1 MASSLHP
8 TASTSSR
15 SRKHQ
20 NARNQIRSQPTT
32 TTIIHTFLFQL
43 CFLICTTLLTLTTPT
58 NAYPLLAYSDDS
70 TDNTNT
76 LVNEANASNTPSVG
90 VNTTMEDTYGRL
102 ILDVGQKTVISTSNW
117 VLGTI
122 LILVGLVQV
131 FYGFKFIR
139 LTLVLTG
146 FLSWAVIA
154 IMITVVLRW
163 DLVYFLFKPSH
174 AYFWIW
180 FLAGILGAIFSFR
193 YWDLGV
199 AFAGGF
205 GGFALAMGII
215 AAVNDSHNIT
225 NTPRYI
231 ILAVLI
237 LLGAAI
243 AIFYERFSIILGTS
257 LGGAFMV
264 MFGVDEFL
272 QAGYREMIVIF
283 DFAGKT
289 LQYHPDKTV
298 FIMIG
303 SSLALACL
311 GIAWEFWHHA
321 KPLLVDRK
329 ALFRI
334 YGRPF
339 GKRPHKLA
347 GQRLKRKVAQSDWYS
362 YLAGCLCLR
371 RRTAEEVLYEDDE
384 IYDEAANAANSAAA
398 VAAGITTATTTSG
411 QASGAEN
418 EKTGSTTSDSAAL
431 ETVVIIVDETHSS
444 EKPILLPGS
453 EINYGSGI
461 ESPIPSSSSSSSSH
475 STLTTQTATGTGTE
489 TGPVEVVITESSES
503 VDENGARIVTT
514 TTTTTTT
521 RSSGGEQHEQ
531 HYSSTESR
539 TQHSEVTSSHQ
550 HQMASESNSS
560 GHAEMMM
567 RTESSSTSSS
577 SQSAHMATTTTTAT
591 AARSMETSSTSASR
605 TLLQSMAAAHHSS
618 SSRTTT
624 TTTTNESG
632 TTTVVASHSSSSS

>member
-1 MASSLHP
+1 
-8 TASTSSR
+8 
-15 SRKHQ
+15 
-20 NARNQIRSQPTT
+20 
-32 TTIIHTFLFQL
+32 
-43 CFLICTTLLTLTTPT
+43 
-58 NAYPLLAYSDDS
+58 
-70 TDNTNT
+70 
-76 LVNEANASNTPSVG
+76 
-90 VNTTMEDTYGRL
+90 MEDTYGRL

-122 LILVGLVQV
+122 LIIVGLVQV

-146 FLSWAVIA
+146 FISWAVVA
-154 IMITVVLRW
+154 IMVTVVLRW

-174 AYFWIW
+174 SYFWIW
-180 FLAGILGAIFSFR
+180 FLAGILGAILSFR

-199 AFAGGF
+199 AFSGGF

-215 AAVNDSHNIT
+215 AAVSDSHNMT
-225 NTPRYI
+225 NIPRYI
-231 ILAVLI
+231 LLAVLI

-283 DFAGKT
+283 DFAGRT
-289 LQYHPDKTV
+289 LQYRPDKTV

-303 SSLALACL
+303 CSLALACL

-321 KPLLVDRK
+321 KPVLVDRR

-347 GQRLKRKVAQSDWYS
+347 GQRLKRRVTKSDWYS

-371 RRTAEEVLYEDDE
+371 RRTAEEVLYGDDE
-384 IYDEAANAANSAAA
+384 SYDEAANAAAAAAA
-398 VAAGITTATTTSG
+398 VAAGTTTATTTG
-411 QASGAEN
+411 QVN
-418 EKTGSTTSDSAAL
+418 EEDEKRGSTTSDGGL
-431 ETVVIIVDETHSS
+431 ETIVIVVDESHSL
-444 EKPILLPGS
+444 EKPTILPGS
-453 EINYGSGI
+453 EIIYGSGI
-461 ESPIPSSSSSSSSH
+461 ESPIHSSTSSSSSSSH
-475 STLTTQTATGTGTE
+475 STLTTQTA
-489 TGPVEVVITESSES
+489 PVEVVVTETSES

-514 TTTTTTT
+514 TTTTTTAT
-521 RSSGGEQHEQ
+521 SSGGEQHEQ

-539 TQHSEVTSSHQ
+539 TQNSKSTSSHL
-550 HQMASESNSS
+550 HQMTGESSS
-560 GHAEMMM
+560 SHAQMT
-567 RTESSSTSSS
+567 RTESSVTSSSSQS
-577 SQSAHMATTTTTAT
+577 SQSAHMATTTTTAA
-591 AARSMETSSTSASR
+591 AARSMETSQTSTSK

-624 TTTTNESG
+624 TTTTDGSG
-632 TTTVVASHSSSSS
+632 TSTVVTSHSSSSP

>member
-1 MASSLHP
+1 M
-8 TASTSSR
+8 
-15 SRKHQ
+15 
-20 NARNQIRSQPTT
+20 
-32 TTIIHTFLFQL
+32 
-43 CFLICTTLLTLTTPT
+43 
-58 NAYPLLAYSDDS
+58 
-70 TDNTNT
+70 
-76 LVNEANASNTPSVG
+76 
-90 VNTTMEDTYGRL
+90 
-102 ILDVGQKTVISTSNW
+102 
-117 VLGTI
+117 
-122 LILVGLVQV
+122 
-131 FYGFKFIR
+131 
-139 LTLVLTG
+139 
-146 FLSWAVIA
+146 
-154 IMITVVLRW
+154 MITVVLRW

-174 AYFWIW
+174 SYFWIW
-180 FLAGILGAIFSFR
+180 FIAGILGAILSFR

-215 AAVNDSHNIT
+215 AAVNDSHNVT

-264 MFGVDEFL
+264 MFGVDEFV

-289 LQYHPDKTV
+289 LQYHPDKKV

-321 KPLLVDRK
+321 KPLLVDRR

-339 GKRPHKLA
+339 GKRPQKLA
-347 GQRLKRKVAQSDWYS
+347 GQRLKRRVAQSDWYS

-371 RRTAEEVLYEDDE
+371 KRTAEEVLYEDDE
-384 IYDEAANAANSAAA
+384 GYDEAANAANAAAATSA
-398 VAAGITTATTTSG
+398 VAAGTTAAATG
-411 QASGAEN
+411 QAGAEG
-418 EKTGSTTSDSAAL
+418 EKTGSTTTSDSAL
-431 ETVVIIVDETHSS
+431 ETVVIVIDETHSS
-444 EKPILLPGS
+444 EKPAILPGS
-453 EINYGSGI
+453 EIIYGSGI
-461 ESPIPSSSSSSSSH
+461 ESPIHSSNNSSSSSH
-475 STLTTQTATGTGTE
+475 STLTTQTATGTE
-489 TGPVEVVITESSES
+489 TGPVEVVITETSES

-521 RSSGGEQHEQ
+521 SSGGEQHEQ

-539 TQHSEVTSSHQ
+539 IQHSESTSSHH
-550 HQMASESNSS
+550 HQVTSRSSNSS
-560 GHAEMMM
+560 NSSRDHAEMMM
-567 RTESSSTSSS
+567 HRESSSTSSS
-577 SQSAHMATTTTTAT
+577 SQSAHMATATTTAIT
-591 AARSMETSSTSASR
+591 AARSMETSNTSSSR
-605 TLLQSMAAAHHSS
+605 TLLQSMAATHHSS

-624 TTTTNESG
+624 TTTTNGSE
-632 TTTVVASHSSSSS
+632 TTTVMASHSSSSS

>member
-1 MASSLHP
+1 MM
-8 TASTSSR
+8 
-15 SRKHQ
+15 
-20 NARNQIRSQPTT
+20 
-32 TTIIHTFLFQL
+32 
-43 CFLICTTLLTLTTPT
+43 
-58 NAYPLLAYSDDS
+58 
-70 TDNTNT
+70 
-76 LVNEANASNTPSVG
+76 V
-90 VNTTMEDTYGRL
+90 
-102 ILDVGQKTVISTSNW
+102 TVI
-117 VLGTI
+117 I
-122 LILVGLVQV
+122 
-131 FYGFKFIR
+131 
-139 LTLVLTG
+139 
-146 FLSWAVIA
+146 
-154 IMITVVLRW
+154 RW

-174 AYFWIW
+174 FYFWIW
-180 FLAGILGAIFSFR
+180 FLAGILGAILSFR

-215 AAVNDSHNIT
+215 AAVNDSHNVT
-225 NTPRYI
+225 NIPRYI
-231 ILAVLI
+231 LLAVLI

-264 MFGVDEFL
+264 MFGIDEFL

-289 LQYHPDKTV
+289 LQYHPDKKV

-303 SSLALACL
+303 CSLALACL

-321 KPLLVDRK
+321 KPLLVDRR

-347 GQRLKRKVAQSDWYS
+347 GQRLKRRVAQSDWYG

-384 IYDEAANAANSAAA
+384 SYNEAANAA
-398 VAAGITTATTTSG
+398 AAGTITTATV
-411 QASGAEN
+411 QAGAKD
-418 EKTGSTTSDSAAL
+418 EKTGSTTSDNAL
-431 ETVVIIVDETHSS
+431 ETVVIVVDETHSS
-444 EKPILLPGS
+444 EKLAILPGS
-453 EINYGSGI
+453 EIMYGSGI
-461 ESPIPSSSSSSSSH
+461 ESPIHSSSSSSSSH
-475 STLTTQTATGTGTE
+475 STLTTQTATETE
-489 TGPVEVVITESSES
+489 TGPVEVVITETSES

-521 RSSGGEQHEQ
+521 TASGGGEQHEQ

-539 TQHSEVTSSHQ
+539 TQHSESTSSHL
-550 HQMASESNSS
+550 HQVTSESSSSS

-577 SQSAHMATTTTTAT
+577 SQSAHMATTTTTAA
-591 AARSMETSSTSASR
+591 AARSMETSNTSISK

-624 TTTTNESG
+624 TTTTNGSE
-632 TTTVVASHSSSSS
+632 TTTIVASHSSSSS